1 MLSKEKMTQEKVEF
15 KEITEKETK
24 LSKSISETTVE
35 LGAIIVSGDS
45 EELKSFDIE
54 KAAT

>member
-24 LSKSISETTVE
+24 LAKSISETTVE
-35 LGAIIVSGDS
+35 LGAIIVSGDN
-45 EELKSFDIE
+45 EELKRFDIE
-54 KAAT
+54 KSAT